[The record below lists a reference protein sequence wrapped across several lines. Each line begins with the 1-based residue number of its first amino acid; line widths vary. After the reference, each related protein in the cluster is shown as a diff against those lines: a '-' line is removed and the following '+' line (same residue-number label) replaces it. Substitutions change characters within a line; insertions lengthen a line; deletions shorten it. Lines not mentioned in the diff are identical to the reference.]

1 MMRISWEGGPLGVLG
16 TGFRAAGLEA
26 AAWFDERD
34 VFDEGMVRKCKGHCA
49 LRTRSELDTVGK
61 QRRFKPGRWTPAAH
75 SQARR
80 KKTSI
85 TLVFF
90 NKVRNSA

>member
-1 MMRISWEGGPLGVLG
+1 MMRISCEGGPLGVLG

-26 AAWFDERD
+26 AAWVDGRD
-34 VFDEGMVRKCKGHCA
+34 VFDEGMVRKCKGRCA
-49 LRTRSELDTVGK
+49 RPTRSDLDTEGK
-61 QRRFKPGRWTPAAH
+61 QRRFKPGRWTPVAH
-75 SQARR
+75 KQARR

-90 NKVRNSA
+90 NKVRDSA